1 MLSFSFSLLYNYVR
15 RVSGAMA
22 KYCYNC
28 GNELDDKAVLC
39 VKCGTMVNGS
49 NKKTRDKNKK
59 GLPVWAIVLIVLGCV
74 ILLPIIVIV
83 IGFILGINYLEK
95 NDVDINNIIDDII
108 TMKGTIGDSLS
119 DYETRIVLTD
129 ALIYSEINGN
139 VPLEGK
145 EYLVFFFEVENLD
158 DESSYVSGYSFDGYV
173 DGGIVKFTSLE
184 GEINGFMP
192 LSGNLDSYG
201 MIRGYVAYEVDTDW
215 NDFSIHYKRSS
226 LDYDSIIFD
235 VTNGGV

>member
-1 MLSFSFSLLYNYVR
+1 
-15 RVSGAMA
+15 MA

-28 GNELDDKAVLC
+28 GNELDEKAVLC

-49 NKKTRDKNKK
+49 NKNGKDNNKSKK

-74 ILLPIIVIV
+74 VLIPIILIV
-83 IGFILGINYLEK
+83 IGLIWGINYLEK
-95 NDVDINNIIDDII
+95 NDIDISDYIDDVI
-108 TMKGTIGDSLS
+108 TKRGTIGDSLS
-119 DYETRIVLTD
+119 DYKTRIVLTD
-129 ALIYSEINGN
+129 ALIYSDINGN
-139 VPLEGK
+139 VLLDGK

-173 DGGIVKFTSLE
+173 DGEKVSFTSLE

-192 LSGNLDSYG
+192 LSGSLEPYG
-201 MIRGYVAYEVDTDW
+201 MTRGYVAYEVDTDW
-215 NDFSIHYKRSS
+215 NDFSIHYKNDV

-235 VTNGGV
+235 VTNSNEDGI